1 MGCTDRSESFE
12 NGADA
17 LPAWLPDASREAM
30 ESCWDHQAGK
40 EFQDDV
46 WLDLACFDFLSLGSE
61 QEAIAK

>member
-1 MGCTDRSESFE
+1 M
-12 NGADA
+12 
-17 LPAWLPDASREAM
+17 LPAWLPDASHEAM

-40 EFQDDV
+40 EFQDDF